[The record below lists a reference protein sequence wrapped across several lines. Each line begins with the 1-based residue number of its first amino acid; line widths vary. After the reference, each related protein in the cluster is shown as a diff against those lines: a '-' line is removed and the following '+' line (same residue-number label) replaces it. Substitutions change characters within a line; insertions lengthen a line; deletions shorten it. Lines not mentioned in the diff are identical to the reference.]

1 MEIIRRITKFGW
13 LAVEAGFLL
22 VILCVLLNII
32 LGKGGGG
39 FISSV
44 AANALDFM
52 QKVPP
57 GTFLG
62 IFLILALYWVIKSRD
77 SSKDSH

>member
-1 MEIIRRITKFGW
+1 MIRQITKFGW
-13 LAVEAGFLL
+13 HVIEAGFLL

-32 LGKGGGG
+32 LGRGSGG

-52 QKVPP
+52 QKVPA

-62 IFLILALYWVIKSRD
+62 VFLILALYWVIKAKD
-77 SSKDSH
+77 SSKA

>member
-1 MEIIRRITKFGW
+1 MIRQITKFGW
-13 LAVEAGFLL
+13 LVIEAAFLF

-32 LGKGGGG
+32 LGKESGG

-44 AANALDFM
+44 AANAMDFM
-52 QKVPP
+52 QKIPS

-62 IFLILALYWVIKSRD
+62 IFLILVLYWAIKS
-77 SSKDSH
+77 KDLH

>member
-1 MEIIRRITKFGW
+1 MIRQITKFGW
-13 LAVEAGFLL
+13 LVIEAAFLF

-32 LGKGGGG
+32 LGKESGA

-44 AANALDFM
+44 AANAMDFM
-52 QKVPP
+52 QKIPA

-62 IFLILALYWVIKSRD
+62 IFLILVLYWAIKS
-77 SSKDSH
+77 KDLH

>member
-1 MEIIRRITKFGW
+1 MIRQITKFGW
-13 LAVEAGFLL
+13 LVIEAAFLF

-32 LGKGGGG
+32 LGKESGA

-44 AANALDFM
+44 AANAMDFM
-52 QKVPP
+52 QKIPS

-62 IFLILALYWVIKSRD
+62 IFLILVLYWAIKS
-77 SSKDSH
+77 KDLH